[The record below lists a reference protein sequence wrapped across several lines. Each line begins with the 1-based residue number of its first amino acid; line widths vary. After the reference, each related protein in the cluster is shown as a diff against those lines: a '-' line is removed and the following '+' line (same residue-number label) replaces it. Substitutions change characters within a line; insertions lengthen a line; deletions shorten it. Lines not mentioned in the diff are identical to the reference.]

1 MNNLNAIISSLIPV
15 AAASGATS
23 YFTSVQNK
31 VVSFLNSCLPFV
43 WIIVAL
49 ALIGVGLMCIIGSEV
64 KRQLNL
70 RLYMLL
76 SVAVLYSVQCILPRV
91 LQIYLRWATLQSA
104 KSRKYILKFDVR
116 LLL

>member
-49 ALIGVGLMCIIGSEV
+49 ALIGVGLMCIIGSERS
-64 KRQLNL
+64 KE
-70 RLYMLL
+70 
-76 SVAVLYSVQCILPRV
+76 A
-91 LQIYLRWATLQSA
+91 A
-104 KSRKYILKFDVR
+104 KSKAVYVVIGCGVVLGAMYLAKGVAD
-116 LLL
+116 LLTMRNFTVS